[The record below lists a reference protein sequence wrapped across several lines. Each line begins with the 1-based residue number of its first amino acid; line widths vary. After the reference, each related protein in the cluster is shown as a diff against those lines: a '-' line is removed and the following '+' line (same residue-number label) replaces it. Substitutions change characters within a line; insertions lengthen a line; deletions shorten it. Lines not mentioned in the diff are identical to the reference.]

1 MKLLATTILAIAVS
15 STAFAQQL
23 PFTNDLYM
31 IGGATPNGW
40 DNTAGLHLTTAPGQ
54 SSQLT
59 WIGELNS
66 GDFKFILSPGTW
78 MPAYNALVE
87 DQPVSLGVTYPM
99 VKNLNYEV
107 EDYKF
112 TIPSKGTYK
121 VTVDLS
127 NASSPTLTVDN
138 APTVT
143 IAGVTAYGSALA
155 EQGVALTKENDYTF
169 VYEGALRSG
178 DIRFALPSG
187 EWVLPLLADIDI
199 LDQGFFVTSTTQG
212 QGWRVTVP
220 NRCYRL
226 TLDFLNQTLTT
237 TSVTPPTALF
247 LVGGATKI
255 GWSADA
261 AIEMPAATDNP
272 WVYTFNGVLR
282 NREHNVEPTSFK
294 ILAQLDWGPTSYHP
308 VTDLQNV
315 LQSTTF
321 VENGDDYKWTID
333 PSQQGYYTVTI
344 DLENK
349 TMQATFDREYTGAEY
364 ADNLYMIGG
373 ATEAGWI
380 TENAIPMVRDASNP
394 AIFTFTGDL
403 RYRQEN
409 EDPRQFKILGQRGWG
424 PYSLH
429 STTQDED
436 VLLSTTVVE
445 GGDDNKWSV
454 PSDKEGVY
462 TITVNL
468 ADLSIKATRQDDGG
482 SDGSASVTSL
492 SSEKACKVTA
502 LSGTIMV
509 DAGEEPVNA
518 TLFNLQGRRLATAS
532 QAGVFTLGHNL
543 PSALYIVSTSRGTFK
558 VLTR

>member
-1 MKLLATTILAIAVS
+1 MRFLASTILAVVTFA
-15 STAFAQQL
+15 TAFAQQL

-40 DNTAGLHLTTAPGQ
+40 DNTAGIHLTTAPGQ
-54 SSQLT
+54 SGQLT

-66 GDFKFILSPGTW
+66 GDFKFILTPGTW
-78 MPAYNALVE
+78 MPAYNALCE
-87 DQPVSLGVTYPM
+87 NQLVSLGVTYPM

-107 EDYKF
+107 EDHKF

-127 NASSPTLTVDN
+127 DDANPTLTVIN
-138 APTVT
+138 APTVD
-143 IAGVTAYGSALA
+143 IASVTAYGSAVA

-169 VYEGALRSG
+169 VYEGALQG
-178 DIRFALPSG
+178 GVIRFALPYG
-187 EWVLPLLADIDI
+187 QWIVPVLEDIDI
-199 LDQGFFVTSTTQG
+199 LDQGFFVTSSTEG
-212 QGWRVTVP
+212 GGWRVTVP
-220 NRCYRL
+220 NRRYRL
-226 TLDFLNQTLTT
+226 TLDFLNNTLTT
-237 TSVTPPTALF
+237 TTVTPPTALY

-261 AIEMPAATDNP
+261 ALEMPASADNP

-282 NREHNVEPTSFK
+282 NRLDNVEPTSFK

-315 LQSTTF
+315 LESTTF
-321 VENGDDYKWTID
+321 VENGDDFKWTID
-333 PSQQGYYTVTI
+333 PSQQGYYTITI
-344 DLENK
+344 DLEHK
-349 TMQATFDREYTGAEY
+349 TMSASFDREYTGAEF

-380 TENAIPMVRDASNP
+380 TENAIPMVRDENDPSL
-394 AIFTFTGDL
+394 FTFTGDL

-436 VLLSTTVVE
+436 VLTSTTIVE

-454 PSDKEGVY
+454 PADREGIY

-468 ADLSIKATRQDDGG
+468 NDLTIHASLEGYG
-482 SDGSASVTSL
+482 ESDPAAGVTTL
-492 SSEKACKVTA
+492 ANDFPCKITA
-502 LSGTIMV
+502 LNGTILV
-509 DAGEEPVNA
+509 DAGDHTVTA
-518 TLFNLQGRRLATAS
+518 TLINLQGRILDTVTAY
-532 QAGVFTLGHNL
+532 GTFTLGHNL
-543 PSALYIVSTSRGTFK
+543 PSGFYLVATSLSTHK
-558 VLTR
+558 ILLQ